1 MKTEKPMG
9 PVARV
14 ALVNLRC
21 ASDDIRERR
30 GGPRVLN
37 NVKRKSSLQGF
48 CGSNGHERADKPRQN
63 FRMMKR
69 RRFL

>member
-1 MKTEKPMG
+1 MG

-48 CGSNGHERADKPRQN
+48 CGSNGHERADKPRQD
-63 FRMMKR
+63 FRMVKQR
-69 RRFL
+69 WLL